1 MVAIPKMLE
10 IHIQNIAP
18 TPPSEM
24 ALATPTILPVPI
36 APARAVAIARNGV
49 ILPFSADL
57 FSLEKSEPIVS
68 FHQSLNLV
76 ICKKPSLNEKNIPI
90 KSNATKATG
99 PHTTEFIAWFIFTTN
114 STNSPSTKHL

>member
-1 MVAIPKMLE
+1 MLE

-18 TPPSEM
+18 APPSEM

-57 FSLEKSEPIVS
+57 FSLEKVS
-68 FHQSLNLV
+68 R
-76 ICKKPSLNEKNIPI
+76 
-90 KSNATKATG
+90 
-99 PHTTEFIAWFIFTTN
+99 
-114 STNSPSTKHL
+114 